1 MLDNPNIITI
11 IEIYIDNMYTHYV
24 TEYCESG
31 NLYSYI
37 SNNGYFIEVK
47 AYNVIKKI
55 LLAVNHMHI
64 KLFII
69 HKLLEI

>member
-24 TEYCESG
+24 TEYCKLG

-47 AYNVIKKI
+47 AYNVIK
-55 LLAVNHMHI
+55 
-64 KLFII
+64 
-69 HKLLEI
+69 